1 MVTITSETEHEYH
14 IERKFKLVHTPSS
27 VEVGFFF
34 FLVHQFVSRPPL
46 ACKHCILD
54 HSQPH
59 HSAQPLFAC
68 VTILI
73 HHTSHVV
80 RPSPLPTPT
89 PAIKDPGCH
98 AVPSHLTAS
107 SYPKPSLLQRIVTH
121 FQYTQWPDHGA
132 PNTTKEM
139 LQFRETV
146 RAVSDFEKGPIITH
160 CSAGVGRTGTFI
172 GIDR

>member
-1 MVTITSETEHEYH
+1 VVTITTETEHEYH

-27 VEVGFFF
+27 VEVGFF
-34 FLVHQFVSRPPL
+34 LVHLISSAIGLQALHPRPLPAPSL
-46 ACKHCILD
+46 RPA
-54 HSQPH
+54 
-59 HSAQPLFAC
+59 LFAS
-68 VTILI
+68 VAILI
-73 HHTSHVV
+73 PHTSHVV

-89 PAIKDPGCH
+89 H
-98 AVPSHLTAS
+98 ARKGTGMSRRSFPLTAS
-107 SYPKPSLLQRIVTH
+107 SYPIPSLLQRIVTH

-146 RAVSDFEKGPIITH
+146 RAVSDFDKGPIITH